1 MTSAWKLGTVQLLA
15 LGCVGIVMG
24 ARLKRKFPLFDRL
37 CIPTSI
43 VGGMVF
49 ALLALALHARQ
60 INFEVDTT
68 LRDVMMVAFMT
79 TVGLNA
85 RWGLVR
91 RGGTKVVLMLGL
103 ASVGAL
109 LQNLL
114 GIGLAK
120 VLHVNPLVG
129 ILSGSVALTGGPA
142 TAAAFGP
149 TFEKMGV
156 AGATEL
162 ATAAATFGIAISGL
176 VGGYIGSSLIR
187 RHQLRAETRDNPG
200 EVVTD
205 SLTETEKTE
214 LSQDTP
220 GQDTPGQEAHGQ
232 DAHEGAGLL
241 PAVLLI
247 GVAMGAGSLI
257 SDAMTRLHIIL
268 PSYIGAMIAA
278 AVIRNPNDKFHFFSI
293 SQARVDECATVA
305 LYLFIVTAV
314 LTLQLWELAQLALP
328 LIVMLAAQVV
338 LCWLMCMT
346 ASFYLMGR
354 TYESAV
360 MASGFCGFMLGITAN
375 AVAGMEEL
383 VEKFGPAPQAFL
395 VVPVVGAFLVDFT
408 NALIITGM
416 ANALR

>member
-1 MTSAWKLGTVQLLA
+1 MMPAWQLGTVQLLT

-24 ARLKRKFPLFDRL
+24 AWLKKKFPLFDRL

-49 ALLALALHARQ
+49 ALLALAFHARQ
-60 INFEVDTT
+60 INFGVDTT

-114 GIGLAK
+114 GIGLAR
-120 VLHVNPLVG
+120 VLRVNPLVG

-156 AGATEL
+156 TGATEL

-187 RHQLRAETRDNPG
+187 RHQLRAETPEKPG
-200 EVVTD
+200 DVVSA
-205 SLTETEKTE
+205 SLSGTEKAD
-214 LSQDTP
+214 L
-220 GQDTPGQEAHGQ
+220 GQH
-232 DAHEGAGLL
+232 AHEVAGLL

-257 SDAMTRLHIIL
+257 SAAMNRLHLIL
-268 PSYIGAMIAA
+268 PSYIGAMIVA
-278 AVIRNPNDKFHFFSI
+278 AVIRNLNDKFDFFGI
-293 SQARVDECATVA
+293 SQARVDECAMVA

-314 LTLQLWELAQLALP
+314 LTLQLWKLAELALP